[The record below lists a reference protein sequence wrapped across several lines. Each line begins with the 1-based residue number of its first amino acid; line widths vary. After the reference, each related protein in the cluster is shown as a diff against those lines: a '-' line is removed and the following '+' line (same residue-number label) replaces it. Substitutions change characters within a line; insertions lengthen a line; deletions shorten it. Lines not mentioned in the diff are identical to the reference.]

1 MISYR
6 YVKHEREVRE
16 LTSVREET
24 IWSLGR
30 LRAFASTGGEIR
42 ANRDM
47 LVDVGNETEVGLNC
61 RREETLG
68 DEEEEEEEEEG
79 ERLGVAEA
87 RMANSIAIN
96 ATSSSPSEQDHRGF
110 FFFLVD
116 HRGLCDEK

>member
-68 DEEEEEEEEEG
+68 DEEEEEEEG
-79 ERLGVAEA
+79 ESLGVAEA

-96 ATSSSPSEQDHRGF
+96 ATASSPSEQDHRGF
-110 FFFLVD
+110 FFFLGGSPRIV
-116 HRGLCDEK
+116 